1 MTIRSNNLNKEL
13 DFMSGN
19 FIVEADY
26 PGGNMILDK
35 IDGNEVFLHQDMRD
49 SD

>member
-1 MTIRSNNLNKEL
+1 
-13 DFMSGN
+13 MSGN

-26 PGGNMILDK
+26 PGGNMIVDK

-49 SD
+49 SDGVWFYWSWRSDK